1 MSMTKQVDQIRID
14 QKKTK
19 NRRKAMPEKEKKQ
32 EKQAEEKKYTLEE
45 FFNEFGVR
53 KDNQGNIVKQDRG
66 GSKMKV
72 NKLLNM
78 LKESNPVVI
87 KDVELN
93 AVFGLNITVDS
104 LRDNGTYQNMLRK
117 RLENGLKKHKI
128 IVLKKKKDNQVI
140 YGFLKVEQNG

>member
-1 MSMTKQVDQIRID
+1 
-14 QKKTK
+14 
-19 NRRKAMPEKEKKQ
+19 MPEKEKKQ